1 MILHAGLI
9 APSEPSSWPGV
20 LIAGASGSGKSD
32 LMLRLIDAGWRLV
45 ADDRT
50 LVWIS
55 GGRLFGRAPDAL
67 AGLIEARGLGV
78 IAAPHLPFAEIV
90 LSVRCVTD
98 EAVER
103 MPERGAISV
112 LGAQLPR
119 VHVSA
124 LEASAPAKVA
134 HALTH
139 LGLRGQGA
147 YQAARAGA

>member
-9 APSEPSSWPGV
+9 APPEPWSSPGV
-20 LIAGASGSGKSD
+20 LIAGGSGSGKSD
-32 LMLRLIDAGWRLV
+32 LMLRLMDAGWRLV

-55 GGRLFGRAPDAL
+55 GGRLFGRAPDAI

-78 IAAPHLPFAEIV
+78 ISAPHLPFAEIV
-90 LSVRCVTD
+90 LSVRCITD

-103 MPERGAISV
+103 APEPASISV
-112 LGAQLPR
+112 LGALLPR
-119 VHVSA
+119 VHLSA

-134 HALTH
+134 RALTH